1 MDLRHL
7 RYFQAVAE
15 ELSFSRAAR
24 RLRIAQPALSR
35 AVQEVERELGAGLLD
50 RTRRSVRLT
59 PAGAVLLEE
68 IGLLLDRFEE
78 SLRRVRRTAAGEEGE
93 LRLGYIGPPTRPFLG
108 RLLAEYRRRYPR
120 VSVHDAILAACREAG
135 FAPRVQH
142 SPSLIGTVLQY
153 VEAGAGIGVVPEG
166 IVSEPKE
173 SMLELVPLTP
183 THTVSLVMLWNQ
195 DREDPPTVAFR
206 SLVTEWLE
214 HGKLWPP
221 GRSR

>member
-1 MDLRHL
+1 M
-7 RYFQAVAE
+7 
-15 ELSFSRAAR
+15 
-24 RLRIAQPALSR
+24 
-35 AVQEVERELGAGLLD
+35 
-50 RTRRSVRLT
+50 
-59 PAGAVLLEE
+59 
-68 IGLLLDRFEE
+68 
-78 SLRRVRRTAAGEEGE
+78 
-93 LRLGYIGPPTRPFLG
+93 
-108 RLLAEYRRRYPR
+108 
-120 VSVHDAILAACREAG
+120 
-135 FAPRVQH
+135 
-142 SPSLIGTVLQY
+142 LQY